1 MKFMEKVVFNTA
13 KKLKSTSL
21 TSNENNE
28 DENELIASSSFSSSH
43 TTTNETTN
51 ELCMLLSK
59 LNVKNLLMAHDQVAQ
74 RFDEQKNEQQKLNKA
89 LMIEQQ
95 NQLNGDVVANLNLIE
110 HKDIELKKVIN
121 STSST
126 RTSSAA
132 SGSTNNSNST
142 SSSSENEEDCDYE
155 NFVNKQPVSAN
166 NNNNG
171 QDQTDGQQKVSE
183 TNGQFLSEEGRFL
196 LSKAQHYAVDN
207 LKLVNIEKPD
217 APLGATIRNRDGCIV
232 IGRIVVGGAAEQ
244 SGLLHE
250 DDEILE
256 INNIPVRG
264 KTINDVCDMLC
275 DLQGIISFLIIPN
288 MTYEQPN
295 VKTDAIVKQT
305 ENDEEKILHIRALYN
320 YIPQEDFYIP
330 CKELG
335 VSFSKGDIMHVI
347 SQVDEDWWQAYRDD
361 DKDQSL
367 AGLIPSQ
374 SFQERRCSQLQALIG
389 DSFMNRKKRKTE
401 KKPLLC
407 VF

>member
-28 DENELIASSSFSSSH
+28 DENELIASSSFSS
-43 TTTNETTN
+43 TQTTNETTN

-59 LNVKNLLMAHDQVAQ
+59 LNVKNLLLAHDQVAN
-74 RFDEQKNEQQKLNKA
+74 RYDEQKNEQQKLNKA

-95 NQLNGDVVANLNLIE
+95 NQLNADVAANLNLNE
-110 HKDIELKKVIN
+110 QKDIELKKIIN

-126 RTSSAA
+126 RTSSAG
-132 SGSTNNSNST
+132 SG

-155 NFVNKQPVSAN
+155 NFVNKQPITTNDS
-166 NNNNG
+166 G
-171 QDQTDGQQKVSE
+171 KDQIDNHQKVAES
-183 TNGQFLSEEGRFL
+183 NSQFLSEEGRFL

-250 DDEILE
+250 EDEILE

-295 VKTDAIVKQT
+295 VKTAIVKQN
-305 ENDEEKILHIRALYN
+305 ENEEEKILHIRALYN

-389 DSFMNRKKRKTE
+389 DSFMNRKKRK
-401 KKPLLC
+401 KKDISAYILILKC
-407 VF
+407 NCYKF

>member
-1 MKFMEKVVFNTA
+1 
-13 KKLKSTSL
+13 
-21 TSNENNE
+21 
-28 DENELIASSSFSSSH
+28 
-43 TTTNETTN
+43 
-51 ELCMLLSK
+51 
-59 LNVKNLLMAHDQVAQ
+59 MA
-74 RFDEQKNEQQKLNKA
+74 E
-89 LMIEQQ
+89 
-95 NQLNGDVVANLNLIE
+95 
-110 HKDIELKKVIN
+110 
-121 STSST
+121 S
-126 RTSSAA
+126 
-132 SGSTNNSNST
+132 
-142 SSSSENEEDCDYE
+142 
-155 NFVNKQPVSAN
+155 
-166 NNNNG
+166 
-171 QDQTDGQQKVSE
+171 
-183 TNGQFLSEEGRFL
+183 NGQFLSEEGRFL

-217 APLGATIRNRDGCIV
+217 APLGATIRNRDGSIV

-250 DDEILE
+250 EDEILE

-275 DLQGIISFLIIPN
+275 DLQGVISFLIIPN

-295 VKTDAIVKQT
+295 VKTASLVKQS
-305 ENDEEKILHIRALYN
+305 ESDEEKILHIRALYN

-389 DSFMNRKKRKTE
+389 DSFMNRKKRKRP
-401 KKPLLC
+401 K
-407 VF
+407 